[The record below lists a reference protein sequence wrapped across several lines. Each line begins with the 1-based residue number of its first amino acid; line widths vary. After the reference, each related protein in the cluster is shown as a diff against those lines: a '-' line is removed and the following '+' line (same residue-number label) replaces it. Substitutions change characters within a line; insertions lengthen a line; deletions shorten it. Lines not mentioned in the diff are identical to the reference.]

1 MLSIDSD
8 IAVLV
13 IFLFVAGPAFVFVM
27 STKSWLSICL
37 SRKKGEIVP
46 PDNNSPPLH
55 REYLAYVFFP
65 LALAFALWFT
75 GWLGWSPYEDLKT
88 DYLGKL
94 DHPVWLVKYTVFIFI
109 VSTVGAP
116 LGAIMAQSVPLMLRF
131 MGVPDGAKEVNS
143 PDQDSATKVEGRM
156 KRKESRNRRRN

>member
-1 MLSIDSD
+1 MSIDSD

-37 SRKKGEIVP
+37 TRKTGKIIP
-46 PDNNSPPLH
+46 LDNNSPPLH

-65 LALAFALWFT
+65 LALAFALWFM
-75 GWLGWSPYEDLKT
+75 GLLGWSPYEDLKT

-94 DHPVWLVKYTVFIFI
+94 EYPVWLVKYAVFMFI
-109 VSTVGAP
+109 VSVPGAL
-116 LGAIMAQSVPLMLRF
+116 LGVIMAQSFRLMLEI
-131 MGVPDGAKEVNS
+131 MGVSDGAKGVNS
-143 PDQDSATKVEGRM
+143 PDQDSVAKEESRT
-156 KRKESRNRRRN
+156 KRKASRNRRRN